1 MGYDI
6 VPPYTPSSPSPDY
19 SSELLPG
26 EQTVEFSHRTSSRPP
41 TGVYRRITDQATIL
55 FRAQH
60 PGSICPTYDRGGFI
74 QGDVI
79 LSNTDGLTSVVL
91 KLDGHFVLH
100 DFWVP
105 VSSPF
110 LSVTYVLWSASDS
123 QRCPRTIPFGVF
135 LPLTFDDGDR
145 ARALPPTFGSSEP
158 GTECS
163 YSLTIELSRPR
174 QFLSF
179 LKEHEVVKVPLV
191 YRPQS
196 RPHLPMLPSELPFL
210 STVKSSPEE
219 WHEVICT
226 VPMTQGSGL
235 AHAECLFFVPS
246 VKTFALSDTIPF
258 HLQIRGSPASLA
270 PFLEQEQGA
279 TEQWKGGVVIRV
291 YLFRQFSVRIHGQ
304 SERGSRVIGEGK
316 IDPLQSSHSK
326 HHTVTPHP
334 LGEGLDS
341 LDWDGV
347 LRCGEDV
354 TVPSFFTNRFSVKDF
369 IVLSITP
376 RQPLKC
382 PVLGLKY
389 SCPIRLVTDP
399 WSNDAVT

>member
-1 MGYDI
+1 
-6 VPPYTPSSPSPDY
+6 
-19 SSELLPG
+19 
-26 EQTVEFSHRTSSRPP
+26 
-41 TGVYRRITDQATIL
+41 
-55 FRAQH
+55 
-60 PGSICPTYDRGGFI
+60 
-74 QGDVI
+74 
-79 LSNTDGLTSVVL
+79 
-91 KLDGHFVLH
+91 
-100 DFWVP
+100 
-105 VSSPF
+105 
-110 LSVTYVLWSASDS
+110 
-123 QRCPRTIPFGVF
+123 
-135 LPLTFDDGDR
+135 
-145 ARALPPTFGSSEP
+145 
-158 GTECS
+158 
-163 YSLTIELSRPR
+163 
-174 QFLSF
+174 
-179 LKEHEVVKVPLV
+179 
-191 YRPQS
+191 
-196 RPHLPMLPSELPFL
+196 MLPSELPFL

-235 AHAECLFFVPS
+235 AHAECLVSPPSYWHAMDVLKYLQFFVPS

-347 LRCGEDV
+347 LGCGEDV
-354 TVPSFFTNRFSVKDF
+354 TVPSFFTNRFSVK
-369 IVLSITP
+369 VGPSVET
-376 RQPLKC
+376 C
-382 PVLGLKY
+382 V
-389 SCPIRLVTDP
+389 
-399 WSNDAVT
+399 A

>member
-1 MGYDI
+1 MKPIITYRAKSCKMGYDI

-41 TGVYRRITDQATIL
+41 TGVYRRITDQVTIL

-60 PGSICPTYDRGGFI
+60 PGSICPTYGRGGFI
-74 QGDVI
+74 RGDVI

-91 KLDGHFVLH
+91 KVRVDLDIFIAGYLITFQLDGQFVLH

-110 LSVTYVLWSASDS
+110 LSVTYVLWSPSDS

-179 LKEHEVVKVPLV
+179 LKEHEV
-191 YRPQS
+191 
-196 RPHLPMLPSELPFL
+196 
-210 STVKSSPEE
+210 
-219 WHEVICT
+219 
-226 VPMTQGSGL
+226 
-235 AHAECLFFVPS
+235 
-246 VKTFALSDTIPF
+246 
-258 HLQIRGSPASLA
+258 
-270 PFLEQEQGA
+270 
-279 TEQWKGGVVIRV
+279 
-291 YLFRQFSVRIHGQ
+291 
-304 SERGSRVIGEGK
+304 
-316 IDPLQSSHSK
+316 
-326 HHTVTPHP
+326 
-334 LGEGLDS
+334 
-341 LDWDGV
+341 
-347 LRCGEDV
+347 
-354 TVPSFFTNRFSVKDF
+354 
-369 IVLSITP
+369 
-376 RQPLKC
+376 
-382 PVLGLKY
+382 
-389 SCPIRLVTDP
+389 
-399 WSNDAVT
+399 